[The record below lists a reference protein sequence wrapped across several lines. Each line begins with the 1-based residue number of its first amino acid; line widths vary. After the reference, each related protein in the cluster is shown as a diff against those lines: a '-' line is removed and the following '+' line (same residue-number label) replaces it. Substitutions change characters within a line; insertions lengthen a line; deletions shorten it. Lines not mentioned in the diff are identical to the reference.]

1 MARSIPRLYVV
12 TDRQQTAG
20 RPLEEVVAAAAR
32 GGAGMIQLREKD
44 LTARELYDLGARLQH
59 LLMPHGIPLLVN
71 DRLDVALALDA
82 AGVHLAGHSL
92 SPAQAR
98 RVLGPDKLI
107 GVSTHS
113 LDDARQAM
121 GEGVDFIVFGP
132 VFDTPSKRQYGAPQG
147 LQRLAEVVAQTTCPV
162 IAIGGID
169 PDNLSQVLH
178 TGAHGVAMI
187 RAVLAAPDPGEAT
200 RQLRDR
206 IEKKDLE
213 GLWD

>member
-1 MARSIPRLYVV
+1 MLRSIPRLYVV

-20 RPLEEVVAAAAR
+20 RPLEEVVVAAAR

-44 LTARELYDLGARLQH
+44 LTARELYDLGARLQS
-59 LLMPHGIPLLVN
+59 LLMPDGIPLLIN
-71 DRLDVALALDA
+71 DRLDVAQALDA

-98 RVLGPDKLI
+98 RLLGPNKLL

-113 LDDARQAM
+113 LEEAGQAM
-121 GEGVDFIVFGP
+121 REGVDFIVFGP
-132 VFDTPSKRQYGAPQG
+132 VYDTPSKRQYGTPQG
-147 LQRLAEVVAQTTCPV
+147 LQRLAEVVAHVTCPV

-169 PDNLSQVLH
+169 TANLSQVLQ

-187 RAVLAAPDPGEAT
+187 RAVLSAPDPYLAT
-200 RQLRDR
+200 RQLRQQ
-206 IEKKDLE
+206 LPSTQ
-213 GLWD
+213 G

>member
-1 MARSIPRLYVV
+1 MLRSIPRLYVV

-20 RPLEEVVAAAAR
+20 RPLEEVVVAAAR

-44 LTARELYDLGARLQH
+44 LTARELYDLGARLQS
-59 LLMPHGIPLLVN
+59 LLMPDGIPLLIN
-71 DRLDVALALDA
+71 DRLDVAQALDA

-98 RVLGPDKLI
+98 RLLGPNKLL

-113 LDDARQAM
+113 LEEAGQAM
-121 GEGVDFIVFGP
+121 REGVDFIVFGP
-132 VFDTPSKRQYGAPQG
+132 VYDTPSKRQYGTPQG
-147 LQRLAEVVAQTTCPV
+147 LQRLAEVVAHVTCPV

-169 PDNLSQVLH
+169 TVNLSQVLQ

-187 RAVLAAPDPGEAT
+187 RAVLSAPDPYLAT
-200 RQLRDR
+200 RQLRQQ
-206 IEKKDLE
+206 LPSTQ
-213 GLWD
+213 G